1 MKSAS
6 QIESRAADWIARR
19 DNDCWSEEQQSEMDA
34 WLNEATENRIAY
46 LRLESV
52 WRRADRLGSLHVPGR
67 ASVEKTVSPWSQFS
81 TWKIA
86 AGIVVAAALGL
97 FLAAGDVM
105 NGEHSY
111 STAIGESK
119 VVQLADGSQ
128 LTLNTDTHLRTQV
141 IDGKRNVWLESG
153 EAYFEIAHDAR
164 HPFVVDAGSS
174 RVTVLGTKF
183 TVKRDAGH
191 VDVMVVDGR
200 VRVSAVGGNGIGNG
214 NGAGAAG
221 IAVITKDEK
230 IVADNGNMLLT
241 RKSPEEVANE
251 LGWRQGKLILDQMT
265 LEQAAKEFNRYN
277 VKQLVIE
284 DPAVAQIRIGGSFN
298 VNNVESFAR
307 LLQQG
312 FGLKIEIGRDLIKIL

>member
-6 QIESRAADWIARR
+6 QIESQAADWIARR
-19 DNDCWSEEQQSEMDA
+19 DNDCWSDEQQLELDA
-34 WLNEATENRIAY
+34 WLNEATANRVAY
-46 LRLESV
+46 LRLESI
-52 WRRADRLGSLHVPGR
+52 WRRADRLSSMHVPGQAAVAKK
-67 ASVEKTVSPWSQFS
+67 ASAFSQFS

-119 VVQLADGSQ
+119 TVKLADGSQ
-128 LTLNTDTHLRTQV
+128 LMLNTNTHLRTQV

-153 EAYFEIAHDAR
+153 EAYFEITHDAL

-183 TVKRDAGH
+183 SVRRDAEH
-191 VDVMVVDGR
+191 VNVMVVDGR
-200 VRVSAVGGNGIGNG
+200 VKVSAATGDGV
-214 NGAGAAG
+214 ADA
-221 IAVITKDEK
+221 AVITKDEM

-241 RKSPEEVANE
+241 KKTPTEVVNE
-251 LGWRQGKLILDQMT
+251 LGWRQGKLILDQMS

-277 VKQLVIE
+277 VKKLVIE
-284 DPAVAQIRIGGSFN
+284 DPSVAQIRIGGSFN

-312 FGLKIEIGRDLIKIL
+312 FGLKIEIGNNEIKIL